1 MKRVNDVKAEN
12 ILEENPVTV
21 SSDRSLSQVKN
32 TMEEEDLR
40 AVPVVSNKNTLEGV
54 IGYRDLI
61 RFLQFNPS
69 KTKLSKVMH
78 QPPEFDPEDS
88 LVEVCDLRIN
98 SGRKLLV
105 HEKGGKLQGVIGD
118 DQFLEA
124 FSDVKEISD
133 LKTARISTRDV
144 YTVFEEDSLEVAR
157 HRMLDNNISRLP
169 VQDSN
174 GNLTGI
180 LRSTDLLAAMVP
192 REAPHSGGAAGDR
205 KGNEVFISGGGEKE
219 AMSEVTVDQLMDRMA
234 TTSEEYLKGD
244 EAVELMLEQGTTDII
259 YVDDKYPEAILTVKD
274 LIKHVKGMG
283 PSDTVLVQ
291 LIGVD
296 VDEEKAALHDKIRK
310 QLRGSLGRKLE
321 KPEELSVH
329 VKKSEKDGKK
339 HRYEFI
345 VKLHSEYGVT
355 TVNEEG
361 WEMLDVLDEALDELN
376 SQIRTKKE
384 KRKDSRKSK

>member
-1 MKRVNDVKAEN
+1 MKGANDVKAED

-32 TMEEEDLR
+32 TMEEEELR
-40 AVPVVSNKNTLEGV
+40 AVPVVSDKNTLEGV

-78 QPPEFDPEDS
+78 QPPQFDPEDS

-118 DQFLEA
+118 NQFLEA
-124 FSDVKEISD
+124 FSDVKEISS
-133 LKTARISTRDV
+133 LKTARVSTRDV

-157 HRMLDNNISRLP
+157 HRMLDNNVSRLP

-192 REAPHSGGAAGDR
+192 REAPDSGGAAGDR

-219 AMSEVTVDQLMDRMA
+219 AMSDVTVDQLMDRMV

-244 EAVELMLEQGTTDII
+244 DAVELMIQQGTTDII

-310 QLRGSLGRKLE
+310 QLRGSLGRKLD

-384 KRKDSRKSK
+384 KRKDSRKK

>member
-1 MKRVNDVKAEN
+1 MKGANDVKAED

-32 TMEEEDLR
+32 TMEEEELR
-40 AVPVVSNKNTLEGV
+40 AVPVVSDKNTLEGV

-78 QPPEFDPEDS
+78 QPPQFDPEDS

-118 DQFLEA
+118 EQFLEA
-124 FSDVKEISD
+124 FSDVKEISS
-133 LKTARISTRDV
+133 LKTARVSTRDV

-157 HRMLDNNISRLP
+157 HRMLDNNVSRLP
-169 VQDSN
+169 VQDNN

-192 REAPHSGGAAGDR
+192 REAPDSGGAAGDR

-219 AMSEVTVDQLMDRMA
+219 AMSEVTVDQLMDRMV

-244 EAVELMLEQGTTDII
+244 EAVELMIQQGTTDII

-283 PSDTVLVQ
+283 PSETVLVQ
-291 LIGVD
+291 LIGVE

-310 QLRGSLGRKLE
+310 QLRGSLGRKLD

-384 KRKDSRKSK
+384 KRKDSRKK

>member
-1 MKRVNDVKAEN
+1 MNDVKAEN